1 MLEIFSK
8 GEQNMTVDNGKPIY
22 PISVAAKLLDVHPRT
37 LRIYEEEGLLKPS
50 RQGNKRFFSNDDIEW
65 VRCLRRLIHEEGI
78 SIPGVKKLLEL
89 TPCWEIKNCPED
101 VRSNCTAFVD
111 KSAPCWQQA
120 KVYCAREPS
129 QCESCEIFIKAMKEA
144 SESGKAEER

>member
-1 MLEIFSK
+1 MSVE
-8 GEQNMTVDNGKPIY
+8 NNKPIF

-65 VRCLRRLIHEEGI
+65 VRCLRRFLHDEGI

-89 TPCWEIKNCPED
+89 TPCWKIKNCSAE
-101 VRSNCTAFVD
+101 VRASCTAFVD
-111 KSAPCWQQA
+111 NSIPCWQRA
-120 KVYCAREPS
+120 KMFCAREPS
-129 QCESCEIFIKAMKEA
+129 QCESCETFIRAMKT
-144 SESGKAEER
+144 AEEAGLPAVKK

>member
-1 MLEIFSK
+1 MA
-8 GEQNMTVDNGKPIY
+8 VDNGKPIF

-65 VRCLRRLIHEEGI
+65 VRCLRRLIHDEGI

-89 TPCWEIKNCPED
+89 TPCWEIKNCPGD
-101 VRSNCTAFVD
+101 VRDNCTASVD
-111 KSAPCWQQA
+111 NSVPCWQQA
-120 KVYCAREPS
+120 KVYCSRQPS
-129 QCESCEIFIKAMKEA
+129 QCEGCEIFIRAMKEVDEA
-144 SESGKAEER
+144 KRTGK

>member
-1 MLEIFSK
+1 MVVENSRPIF
-8 GEQNMTVDNGKPIY
+8 

-111 KSAPCWQQA
+111 KSVPCWQLA
-120 KVYCAREPS
+120 KAYCARGPS
-129 QCESCEIFIKAMKEA
+129 QCEHCEVFIKAMKEVD
-144 SESGKAEER
+144 ESNAAGAA

>member
-1 MLEIFSK
+1 
-8 GEQNMTVDNGKPIY
+8 MTVDSGKPIF

-101 VRSNCTAFVD
+101 VRGNCTAYVD
-111 KSAPCWQQA
+111 KSVPCWQLA
-120 KVYCAREPS
+120 KTYCAREPS
-129 QCESCEIFIKAMKEA
+129 QCEKCEIFVKAMKEVEV
-144 SESGKAEER
+144 SKKEVGC